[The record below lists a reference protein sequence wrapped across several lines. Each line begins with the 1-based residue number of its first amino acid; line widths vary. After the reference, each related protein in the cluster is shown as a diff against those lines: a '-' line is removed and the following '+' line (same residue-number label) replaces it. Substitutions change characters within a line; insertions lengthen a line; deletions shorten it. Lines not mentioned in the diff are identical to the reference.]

1 MYCCAAAVEEEE
13 EEDMPLIARSSGQRM
28 AGRGRPRQRSGSHPE
43 ALSPKMRGELMGAQK
58 GGRKKS
64 TMQML
69 MLMDNVSIAD
79 LKSTQDLLRSLHKPR
94 CI

>member
-1 MYCCAAAVEEEE
+1 MHCCAAAVEEEDE
-13 EEDMPLIARSSGQRM
+13 ELPLIARSSGQRM

-43 ALSPKMRGELMGAQK
+43 ALSPKMRGELTGAQK

-79 LKSTQDLLRSLHKPR
+79 LKSAQDLLRGLRKSR

>member
-1 MYCCAAAVEEEE
+1 MYCCAAAVEEE

-28 AGRGRPRQRSGSHPE
+28 AGRPRQRSGSHPE
-43 ALSPKMRGELMGAQK
+43 ALSPMMRGELMGAQK

-79 LKSTQDLLRSLHKPR
+79 LKSTQDLLLAQIRS
-94 CI
+94 I

>member
-28 AGRGRPRQRSGSHPE
+28 AGRPRQRSGSHPE

-79 LKSTQDLLRSLHKPR
+79 LKSTQDLLLAQIRS
-94 CI
+94 I